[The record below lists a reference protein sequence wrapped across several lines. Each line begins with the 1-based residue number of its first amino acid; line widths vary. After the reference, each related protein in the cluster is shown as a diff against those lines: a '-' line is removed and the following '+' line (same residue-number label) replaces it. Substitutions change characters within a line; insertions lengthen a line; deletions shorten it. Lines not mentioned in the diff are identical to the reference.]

1 MSAIKDQ
8 IFTMVEL
15 RASKGHNFD
24 QSMELLLELCNAHSG
39 NNLALLSC
47 TRVTLLRS
55 KHHGLLSK
63 RIFKPINIGKGG
75 G

>member
-8 IFTMVEL
+8 LSTMVER

-39 NNLALLSC
+39 NNLATALVYDGYATEKQASRF
-47 TRVTLLRS
+47 TQHADV
-55 KHHGLLSK
+55 
-63 RIFKPINIGKGG
+63 
-75 G
+75 